1 MSVDILQF
9 LRQNGVDE
17 ANESDCHSLIKYF
30 TGNKN
35 SMGYEDF
42 LSVVMPCDNQ
52 NLRAEIA

>member
-35 SMGYEDF
+35 SMGYDDF
-42 LSVVMPCDNQ
+42 LSVVMPCDN
-52 NLRAEIA
+52 